1 MKKEME
7 MTLKMDYKG
16 CKIIVDEARK
26 LTAENKE
33 LKAKLEA
40 REKSIKHLS
49 EWIIGIGTYAG
60 VDIQRDFDGVFD
72 EDFIQ
77 EVATC
82 LEDDIL
88 VSQFNLERQ
97 DKIIKNQ
104 DESIEA
110 YKKITHN
117 ADLIITMLTQQLV
130 TKYDDELGKT
140 YLKARTK

>member
-7 MTLKMDYKG
+7 VSVKLDYKG
-16 CKIIVDEARK
+16 CEVIVDKARK
-26 LTAENKE
+26 LTTENKE
-33 LKAKLEA
+33 LKATLEA
-40 REKSIKHLS
+40 REKSIKYLS
-49 EWIIGIGTYAG
+49 EWIIEMGTYAG
-60 VDIQRDFDGVFD
+60 VDIQRDFDGIFD

-88 VSQFNLERQ
+88 VSKFNLERQ

-117 ADLIITMLTQQLV
+117 ADLIITMLTKQLV